1 MPSMWEFFTTFTLL
15 CKPGSYPVSEPTA
28 GALQL
33 SSGRCYILIL
43 HVHDVLPMSCC
54 RVVKFLF
61 DFGCEV

>member
-1 MPSMWEFFTTFTLL
+1 MKNAFYVGVP
-15 CKPGSYPVSEPTA
+15 EPTA

-43 HVHDVLPMSCC
+43 HVHDVLPMSC

-61 DFGCEV
+61 YFRCEV